1 VNAPVVPVPAAGVQ
15 AVRSTK
21 AGTRR
26 RWTPY
31 LLLLPGLLWLGI
43 FFIIPLASLLMQSL
57 QTPVPN
63 GLAGQFQQTWRFQN
77 YIDTLSQ
84 PNFYNAMIRSF
95 TYSFIATVLALLIA
109 YPLAYAIALRAGR
122 AKPLLLVLVVAPF
135 FVSFILRTIAWKQ
148 VLGAE
153 GPVVSTLQA
162 LHLVQQNFTIYPS
175 SAAVI
180 AGLTYNF
187 LPFMTLPIFASL
199 DRLDTRLVEA
209 ANDLYAGNL
218 VAFRKVTLPLT
229 MPGVVAGTLLTF
241 IPASG
246 DYINSE
252 LLGGSVNTTMIG
264 KVIDSR
270 FLVLSD
276 YPAASVLSFTLM
288 SIILAAVWLYVRKA
302 GTEELV

>member
-1 VNAPVVPVPAAGVQ
+1 MNAPVVPVPAAGVQ

-270 FLVLSD
+270 VLVLSD